1 MWRQDKTLN
10 KGSPYAY
17 PIMIPHITSDPNSI
31 PSLSDGERPMNAIQV
46 GHLLKKFGVVT
57 AVNDISLTVKDGEI
71 FGFLGPNGAGK
82 TTTIRLLTGV
92 LTPDAGTVQICGI
105 DIHRHPLDAKMQM
118 GVIPESST
126 VYGDLTAEQNLH
138 LSGKMYGMPRAL
150 REERTCKVL
159 LQLGLSERRRS
170 PVRTFSKG
178 MKQRVSIACAIIHR
192 PRVLFLDEP
201 TSGLDVQSR
210 RLVIETIRQMNAQ
223 GSTIFLTTH
232 NIEEANTLC
241 QTVCIINKGKI
252 VAQDSPERLKKM
264 FETTQSVEVS
274 FDRVVTQ
281 DLFEVEGIIRAEP
294 CGDKWRLYTDNPDR
308 VVKYIVRRA
317 EGESLSIT
325 SLTTS
330 GPSLEEA
337 FVHLTECL

>member
-1 MWRQDKTLN
+1 
-10 KGSPYAY
+10 
-17 PIMIPHITSDPNSI
+17 
-31 PSLSDGERPMNAIQV
+31 MNAIEAE
-46 GHLLKKFGVVT
+46 HLIKRFGALT
-57 AVNDISLTVKDGEI
+57 AVNDVSLAIREGET

-82 TTTIRLLTGV
+82 TTTIRLLTNV
-92 LTPDAGTVQICGI
+92 LTPDAGTVRINDI

-126 VYGDLTAEQNLH
+126 VYGDLSAEQNLH
-138 LSGKMYGMPRAL
+138 LSGKMYGMPRGQ
-150 REERTCKVL
+150 REERMGEIL
-159 LQLGLSERRRS
+159 MRLGLSENRRN

-210 RLVIETIRQMNAQ
+210 RLVIDTIHQMNEQ

-264 FETTQSVEVS
+264 FDTTQSVEVS
-274 FDRVVTQ
+274 FDRAVTR
-281 DLFEVEGIIRAEP
+281 DLFAAEGILRAEP
-294 CGDKWRLYTDNPDR
+294 CGDKWRLYTNNPDL
-308 VVKYIVRRA
+308 VLKYIVGRA
-317 EGESLSIT
+317 ERESIGIT
-325 SLTTS
+325 SLATS

-337 FVHLTECL
+337 FVQITECA

>member
-1 MWRQDKTLN
+1 MQALE
-10 KGSPYAY
+10 
-17 PIMIPHITSDPNSI
+17 I
-31 PSLSDGERPMNAIQV
+31 E
-46 GHLLKKFGVVT
+46 HLVKKFGAVT
-57 AVNDISLTVKDGEI
+57 AVNDISLTVESGAI

-82 TTTIRLLTGV
+82 TTTIRLITGV
-92 LTPDAGTVQICGI
+92 LTPDSGTARIHDI
-105 DIHRHPLDAKMQM
+105 DIHDHPIEAKMQM

-126 VYGDLTAEQNLH
+126 IYGDLSAEQNLH
-138 LSGKMYGMPRAL
+138 LSGKMYGMPRSQ
-150 REERTCKVL
+150 RDQRVDESVSRM
-159 LQLGLSERRRS
+159 GLSERRRS

-210 RLVIETIRQMNAQ
+210 RLVIDTIHHMNEE

-241 QTVCIINKGKI
+241 RTVCIINKGTI

-274 FDRVVTQ
+274 FDRAVPKT
-281 DLFEVEGIIRAEP
+281 LFVAEGILRVEP
-294 CGDKWRLYTDNPDR
+294 CGDKWRVYTDDPDR
-308 VVKYIVRRA
+308 VVKYLVGQA
-317 EGESLSIT
+317 EAEKLGIT
-325 SLTTS
+325 SLTMS

-337 FVHLTECL
+337 FVHLTECP

>member
-1 MWRQDKTLN
+1 
-10 KGSPYAY
+10 
-17 PIMIPHITSDPNSI
+17 
-31 PSLSDGERPMNAIQV
+31 MNAIEAR
-46 GHLLKKFGVVT
+46 HLIKRFGTVT
-57 AVNDISLTVKDGEI
+57 AVNDVSLTVREGET

-82 TTTIRLLTGV
+82 TTTMRLLTSV
-92 LTPDAGTVQICGI
+92 LTPDAGTVLINGI

-118 GVIPESST
+118 GVIPENSS
-126 VYGDLTAEQNLH
+126 VYADMSAEQNLH
-138 LSGKMYGMPRAL
+138 LSGQMYGMSRAL
-150 REERTCKVL
+150 REERIDEIL
-159 LQLGLSERRRS
+159 SRMGLSEKRRL

-192 PRVLFLDEP
+192 PEVLFLDEP

-210 RLVIETIRQMNAQ
+210 RLVIETIRQMNEQ

-232 NIEEANTLC
+232 NIEEANTIC

-264 FETTQSVEVS
+264 FDTTQSVEVS
-274 FDRVVTQ
+274 FDRAVTR
-281 DLFEVEGIIRAEP
+281 DLFAAEGILRAEQ
-294 CGDKWRLYTDNPDR
+294 CGDKWRLYTDNPDMIL
-308 VVKYIVRRA
+308 KYLVGRA
-317 EGESLSIT
+317 EHESIGIT

-337 FVHLTECL
+337 FVTLTECA

>member
-1 MWRQDKTLN
+1 MT
-10 KGSPYAY
+10 
-17 PIMIPHITSDPNSI
+17 
-31 PSLSDGERPMNAIQV
+31 AIEA
-46 GHLLKKFGVVT
+46 GHLVRKFGAVT
-57 AVNDISLTVKDGEI
+57 AVNDISLSVKEGAI

-92 LTPDAGTVQICGI
+92 LTPDAGTVKINGT
-105 DIHRHPLDAKMQM
+105 DIHRHPLEAKMQM

-126 VYGDLTAEQNLH
+126 VYGDLSAEQNLH
-138 LSGKMYGMPRAL
+138 LSGKMYGMPRVL
-150 REERTCKVL
+150 REERIDEILKKM
-159 LQLGLSERRRS
+159 GLSEKRHL

-192 PRVLFLDEP
+192 PKVLFLDEP

-210 RLVIETIRQMNAQ
+210 RLVIDTIREMNEQ

-241 QTVCIINKGKI
+241 QKICIINKGKI
-252 VAQDSPERLKKM
+252 VAEDSPERLRKM
-264 FETTQSVEVS
+264 FDTTQSVEVS
-274 FDRVVTQ
+274 FDREVTRS
-281 DLFEVEGIIRAEP
+281 LFIAEGILRAEP
-294 CGDKWRLYTDNPDR
+294 CGDKWRLYTDNPDK
-308 VVKYIVRRA
+308 VLKYIVGRA
-317 EGESLSIT
+317 AQESIGIT

-337 FVHLTECL
+337 FVQITECA

>member
-1 MWRQDKTLN
+1 LRARTYKRRILQLT
-10 KGSPYAY
+10 
-17 PIMIPHITSDPNSI
+17 
-31 PSLSDGERPMNAIQV
+31 AIQAN
-46 GHLLKKFGVVT
+46 HLVKKFSAIT
-57 AVNDISLTVKDGEI
+57 AVNDVSISVREGEI

-82 TTTIRLLTGV
+82 TTTMRMLTGV
-92 LTPDAGTVQICGI
+92 LTPDSGTVLINDI

-126 VYGDLTAEQNLH
+126 VYGDLSAEQNLQ

-150 REERTCKVL
+150 REERIEEILARV
-159 LQLGLSERRRS
+159 GLAEKRNI

-178 MKQRVSIACAIIHR
+178 MKQRVSIGCAIIHR
-192 PRVLFLDEP
+192 PKVLFLDEP

-210 RLVIETIRQMNAQ
+210 RLVIETIRDMNKQ

-241 QTVCIINKGKI
+241 QTVCILNKGKI

-264 FETTQSVEVS
+264 FDTTQSVEVS
-274 FDRVVTQ
+274 FDRAVTS
-281 DLFEVEGIIRAEP
+281 DLFATDGILRAEP

-308 VVKYIVRRA
+308 VLKYIVGLA
-317 EGESLSIT
+317 ESRSLGIT

-337 FVHLTECL
+337 FIQLTECA

>member
-1 MWRQDKTLN
+1 
-10 KGSPYAY
+10 
-17 PIMIPHITSDPNSI
+17 
-31 PSLSDGERPMNAIQV
+31 MNALQV
-46 GHLLKKFGVVT
+46 EHLVKRFGSVT
-57 AVNDISLTVKDGEI
+57 AVDDVSLTVREGET

-92 LTPDAGTVQICGI
+92 LTPDAGTVRINGI

-126 VYGDLTAEQNLH
+126 VYGDLSAEQNLH
-138 LSGKMYGMPRAL
+138 LSGKMYGMSRAL
-150 REERTCKVL
+150 RDERIDEIL
-159 LQLGLSERRRS
+159 SQMGLGEKRRNL
-170 PVRTFSKG
+170 VRTFSKG

-192 PRVLFLDEP
+192 PRVLVLDEP

-210 RLVIETIRQMNAQ
+210 RLVLDTIRQMNEQ

-264 FETTQSVEVS
+264 FAPTQSVEVS
-274 FDRVVTQ
+274 FDRAITR
-281 DLFEVEGIIRAEP
+281 DLFVAEGILRAEP
-294 CGDKWRLYTDNPDR
+294 FGDKWRLYTDNPDR
-308 VVKYIVRRA
+308 VLKYLVLRA
-317 EGESLSIT
+317 ERESLGIT

-337 FVHLTECL
+337 FVQITECA

>member
-1 MWRQDKTLN
+1 
-10 KGSPYAY
+10 
-17 PIMIPHITSDPNSI
+17 
-31 PSLSDGERPMNAIQV
+31 MNALHV
-46 GHLLKKFGVVT
+46 EHLIKRFGSVT
-57 AVNDISLTVKDGEI
+57 AVNDVSLTVPEGKI

-92 LTPDAGTVQICGI
+92 LIPDAGTVRINGI

-126 VYGDLTAEQNLH
+126 VYGDLSAEQNLH
-138 LSGKMYGMPRAL
+138 LSGKMYGMSRAL
-150 REERTCKVL
+150 RDARIDEL
-159 LQLGLSERRRS
+159 LSQLGLGEKRKN
-170 PVRTFSKG
+170 PVREFSKG

-210 RLVIETIRQMNAQ
+210 RLVLETVRRMNGQ

-232 NIEEANTLC
+232 NIEEANMLC
-241 QTVCIINKGKI
+241 HTVCIINKGKI
-252 VAQDSPERLKKM
+252 VAQDSPERLRKM
-264 FETTQSVEVS
+264 FDTTQSVEVS
-274 FDRVVTQ
+274 FDRAVSR
-281 DLFEVEGIIRAEP
+281 DMFIAEGIVRAEP
-294 CGDKWRLYTDNPDR
+294 CGDKWRLYTDNPDQ
-308 VVKYIVRRA
+308 VLKYLVGRA
-317 EGESLSIT
+317 ERESLGIT

-337 FVHLTECL
+337 FVQITGCA

>member
-1 MWRQDKTLN
+1 MT
-10 KGSPYAY
+10 
-17 PIMIPHITSDPNSI
+17 
-31 PSLSDGERPMNAIQV
+31 AILAS
-46 GHLLKKFGVVT
+46 HLIKNFSTVT
-57 AVNDISLTVKDGEI
+57 AVNDVSLSVKEGEI

-92 LTPDAGTVQICGI
+92 LTPNAGTVLINDI

-118 GVIPESST
+118 GVIPENST
-126 VYGDLTAEQNLH
+126 VYGDLSPVQNLH

-150 REERTCKVL
+150 REERIEEL
-159 LQLGLSERRRS
+159 LSRMGLEKRRRD

-178 MKQRVSIACAIIHR
+178 MKQRVSITCAIIHR

-210 RLVIETIRQMNAQ
+210 RLVIDTIHHMNEQ

-232 NIEEANTLC
+232 NIEEANALC
-241 QTVCIINKGKI
+241 ETVCIINKGKI

-264 FETTQSVEVS
+264 FDTTQSVEVS
-274 FDRVVTQ
+274 FSRNVSKEMFADAGAARV
-281 DLFEVEGIIRAEP
+281 EP
-294 CGDKWRLYTDNPDR
+294 CGDKWKLYTDNPDHT
-308 VVKYIVRRA
+308 VKYLVGRA
-317 EGESLSIT
+317 EHESLTIT

-337 FVHLTECL
+337 FVHLTECA

>member
-1 MWRQDKTLN
+1 
-10 KGSPYAY
+10 
-17 PIMIPHITSDPNSI
+17 
-31 PSLSDGERPMNAIQV
+31 MNAIEAR
-46 GHLLKKFGVVT
+46 HLIKRFGTVT
-57 AVNDISLTVKDGEI
+57 AVNDVSLTVREGEI

-82 TTTIRLLTGV
+82 TTTMRLLTSV
-92 LTPDAGTVQICGI
+92 LTPDAGTVLISGI

-118 GVIPESST
+118 GVIPENSS
-126 VYGDLTAEQNLH
+126 VYADMSAEQNLH
-138 LSGKMYGMPRAL
+138 LSGQMYGMSRAL
-150 REERTCKVL
+150 REERIDEIL
-159 LQLGLSERRRS
+159 SRMGLSEKRRL

-192 PRVLFLDEP
+192 PKVLFLDEP

-210 RLVIETIRQMNAQ
+210 RLVIETIRQMNEQ

-264 FETTQSVEVS
+264 FDTTQSVEVS
-274 FDRVVTQ
+274 FDRAVTR
-281 DLFEVEGIIRAEP
+281 DLFAAEGILRAEQ
-294 CGDKWRLYTDNPDR
+294 CGDKWRLYTDNPDMIL
-308 VVKYIVRRA
+308 KYLVGRA
-317 EGESLSIT
+317 ERESIGIT

-337 FVHLTECL
+337 FVTLTECA

>member
-1 MWRQDKTLN
+1 
-10 KGSPYAY
+10 
-17 PIMIPHITSDPNSI
+17 
-31 PSLSDGERPMNAIQV
+31 MNAVEV
-46 GHLLKKFGVVT
+46 GHLVKRFGSVT
-57 AVNDISLTVKDGEI
+57 AVNDVSLTVPEGEI

-92 LTPDAGTVQICGI
+92 LIPDAGTVRINGI

-126 VYGDLTAEQNLH
+126 VYGDLSAEQNLH
-138 LSGKMYGMPRAL
+138 LSGRMYGMSRAL
-150 REERTCKVL
+150 RDKRIDELL
-159 LQLGLSERRRS
+159 LQLGLGEKRHS
-170 PVRTFSKG
+170 PVREFSKG

-210 RLVIETIRQMNAQ
+210 RLVLETIRRMNGQ

-241 QTVCIINKGKI
+241 HTVCIINKGKI
-252 VAQDSPERLKKM
+252 VAQDSPERLRKM
-264 FETTQSVEVS
+264 FDTTQSVEVS
-274 FDRVVTQ
+274 FDRAVTL
-281 DLFEVEGIIRAEP
+281 DLFAAEGIVRAEP
-294 CGDKWRLYTDNPDR
+294 CGDKWRLYTDNPDQ
-308 VVKYIVRRA
+308 VLKYLVGRA
-317 EGESLSIT
+317 ERESLGIT

-337 FVHLTECL
+337 FVQITERA

>member
-1 MWRQDKTLN
+1 
-10 KGSPYAY
+10 
-17 PIMIPHITSDPNSI
+17 
-31 PSLSDGERPMNAIQV
+31 MNAIEA
-46 GHLLKKFGVVT
+46 GHLFKRFGAVA
-57 AVNDISLTVKDGEI
+57 AVNDVSLTVRSGDT

-92 LTPDAGTVQICGI
+92 LMPDAGTVHINGI

-126 VYGDLTAEQNLH
+126 VYGDLSAEQNLH

-150 REERTCKVL
+150 RDERIDEIL
-159 LQLGLSERRRS
+159 SRLGLSEKRRN
-170 PVRTFSKG
+170 PVRSFSKG

-210 RLVIETIRQMNAQ
+210 RLVIETIREMNGQ

-264 FETTQSVEVS
+264 FDTTQSVEVS
-274 FDRVVTQ
+274 FDRAVTR
-281 DLFEVEGIIRAEP
+281 DLFAAEGILRAEP
-294 CGDKWRLYTDNPDR
+294 CGDKWRLYTDSPDR
-308 VVKYIVRRA
+308 VLKYLVGRA
-317 EGESLSIT
+317 ERESLGIT

-337 FVHLTECL
+337 FVQLTECA

>member
-1 MWRQDKTLN
+1 
-10 KGSPYAY
+10 
-17 PIMIPHITSDPNSI
+17 
-31 PSLSDGERPMNAIQV
+31 MNAIEA
-46 GHLLKKFGVVT
+46 GHLFKRFGTVT
-57 AVNDISLTVKDGEI
+57 AVNDVSLTVREGEI

-92 LTPDAGTVQICGI
+92 LTPDAGTVHINGI

-126 VYGDLTAEQNLH
+126 VYGDLSSEQNLH
-138 LSGKMYGMPRAL
+138 LSGQMYGMPRAL
-150 REERTCKVL
+150 REERINEILSKM
-159 LQLGLSERRRS
+159 GLSEKRHL

-192 PRVLFLDEP
+192 PKVLFLDEP

-210 RLVIETIRQMNAQ
+210 RLVIETIHQMNEQ

-264 FETTQSVEVS
+264 FDTTQSVEVS
-274 FDRVVTQ
+274 FDRAVTR
-281 DLFEVEGIIRAEP
+281 DMFAAEGILRAEP
-294 CGDKWRLYTDNPDR
+294 CGDKWRLYTDHPDR
-308 VVKYIVRRA
+308 VLKYIVGRA
-317 EGESLSIT
+317 ERESIGIT

-337 FVHLTECL
+337 FVQITECA

>member
-1 MWRQDKTLN
+1 
-10 KGSPYAY
+10 
-17 PIMIPHITSDPNSI
+17 
-31 PSLSDGERPMNAIQV
+31 MNAIEA
-46 GHLLKKFGVVT
+46 GHLVKRFGSVT
-57 AVNDISLTVKDGEI
+57 AVNDVTITVREGEI

-82 TTTIRLLTGV
+82 TTTMRMLTGV
-92 LTPDAGTVQICGI
+92 LTPDAGTARINGI

-126 VYGDLTAEQNLH
+126 VYGDMSAEQNLQ
-138 LSGKMYGMPRAL
+138 LSGQMYGMPRAL
-150 REERTCKVL
+150 REERIDEIL
-159 LQLGLSERRRS
+159 SRMGLSEKRRL

-192 PRVLFLDEP
+192 PKVLLLDEP
-201 TSGLDVQSR
+201 KSGLDVQSR
-210 RLVIETIRQMNAQ
+210 RLVIETIHQMNEQ

-252 VAQDSPERLKKM
+252 VAQDSPERLRKM
-264 FETTQSVEVS
+264 FDTTQSVEVS
-274 FDRVVTQ
+274 FDRPVTR
-281 DLFEVEGIIRAEP
+281 DLFTTEGILRAEP

-308 VVKYIVRRA
+308 VLKYLVGRA
-317 EGESLSIT
+317 ERESIGIT

-337 FVHLTECL
+337 FVQITECA

>member
-1 MWRQDKTLN
+1 MR
-10 KGSPYAY
+10 
-17 PIMIPHITSDPNSI
+17 M
-31 PSLSDGERPMNAIQV
+31 
-46 GHLLKKFGVVT
+46 
-57 AVNDISLTVKDGEI
+57 
-71 FGFLGPNGAGK
+71 
-82 TTTIRLLTGV
+82 LTGV
-92 LTPDAGTVQICGI
+92 LTPDAGAVRINGI
-105 DIHRHPLDAKMQM
+105 DIHRHPLEAKMQM

-126 VYGDLTAEQNLH
+126 VYGDLTAEQNLN
-138 LSGKMYGMPRAL
+138 LSGQMYGMPRAL
-150 REERTCKVL
+150 RNERVDEILTRM
-159 LQLGLSERRRS
+159 GLAGKRKI

-192 PRVLFLDEP
+192 PKVLLLDEP

-210 RLVIETIRQMNAQ
+210 RLVIETIRDMNEQ

-241 QTVCIINKGKI
+241 QTVCIINKGQI

-264 FETTQSVEVS
+264 FDTTQSVEVS
-274 FDRVVTQ
+274 FDRPVTRE
-281 DLFEVEGIIRAEP
+281 LFEAEGILRAEP

-308 VVKYIVRRA
+308 VLKYLVGRA
-317 EGESLSIT
+317 ARESLGIT

-337 FVHLTECL
+337 FVSLTECA

>member
-1 MWRQDKTLN
+1 VQALE
-10 KGSPYAY
+10 
-17 PIMIPHITSDPNSI
+17 I
-31 PSLSDGERPMNAIQV
+31 E
-46 GHLLKKFGVVT
+46 HLVKRFGAVT
-57 AVNDISLTVKDGEI
+57 AVNDISLAVESGEI

-82 TTTIRLLTGV
+82 TTTIRLITGV
-92 LTPDAGTVQICGI
+92 LTPDSGTARIHGI
-105 DIHRHPLDAKMQM
+105 DIHDHPIEAKMQM

-126 VYGDLTAEQNLH
+126 VYGDLSAEQNLH
-138 LSGKMYGMPRAL
+138 LSGKMYGMPRSQRDQRVDEL
-150 REERTCKVL
+150 VSRM
-159 LQLGLSERRRS
+159 GLSERRKS

-210 RLVIETIRQMNAQ
+210 RLVIDTIHQMNEE

-241 QTVCIINKGKI
+241 RTVCIINKGTI

-274 FDRVVTQ
+274 FDRAVPKT
-281 DLFEVEGIIRAEP
+281 LFVSEGILRVEP
-294 CGDKWRLYTDNPDR
+294 CGDKWRVYTDDPDR
-308 VVKYIVRRA
+308 VVKYLVGQA
-317 EGESLSIT
+317 EAEKLGIT
-325 SLTTS
+325 SLTMS

-337 FVHLTECL
+337 FVHLTECP

>member
-1 MWRQDKTLN
+1 
-10 KGSPYAY
+10 
-17 PIMIPHITSDPNSI
+17 
-31 PSLSDGERPMNAIQV
+31 MNAIQA
-46 GHLLKKFGVVT
+46 GHLFKRFGTVT
-57 AVNDISLTVKDGEI
+57 AVNDVSLTVREGET

-92 LTPDAGTVQICGI
+92 LTPDAGTVHINDI

-126 VYGDLTAEQNLH
+126 VYGDLSAEQNLH

-150 REERTCKVL
+150 REERTREIL
-159 LQLGLSERRRS
+159 SRLGLFEKRHN

-210 RLVIETIRQMNAQ
+210 RLVIETIHHMNEQ

-264 FETTQSVEVS
+264 FDTTQSVEVS
-274 FDRVVTQ
+274 FDRTVTQ
-281 DLFEVEGIIRAEP
+281 DLFTAEGILRAEP

-308 VVKYIVRRA
+308 VLKYIVGRA
-317 EGESLSIT
+317 ERESIGIT
-325 SLTTS
+325 SLSTS

-337 FVHLTECL
+337 FVQLTECV

>member
-1 MWRQDKTLN
+1 MDIIRAD
-10 KGSPYAY
+10 
-17 PIMIPHITSDPNSI
+17 H
-31 PSLSDGERPMNAIQV
+31 
-46 GHLLKKFGVVT
+46 LKKTFGPVT
-57 AVNDISLTVKDGEI
+57 AVNDVNLSVREGEI

-92 LTPDAGTVQICGI
+92 LTPDFGTVHINGI

-118 GVIPESST
+118 GVIPENST
-126 VYGDLTAEQNLH
+126 VYGDLSAEQNLQ
-138 LSGKMYGMPRAL
+138 LSGKMYGMPKTL
-150 REERTCKVL
+150 RDKRVDEVL
-159 LQLGLSERRRS
+159 SKMGLSEKKRL

-178 MKQRVSIACAIIHR
+178 MKQRASIACAIIHR
-192 PRVLFLDEP
+192 PKVLFLDEP

-210 RLVIETIRQMNAQ
+210 RLVIETIHEMNEQ

-241 QTVCIINKGKI
+241 RTVCIINKGMI

-264 FETTQSVEVS
+264 FDTTQSVEVS
-274 FDRVVTQ
+274 FDRPVSR
-281 DLFEVEGIIRAEP
+281 DLFAAEGILRAEP
-294 CGDKWRLYTDNPDR
+294 CGDKWRLYTDNPDQ
-308 VVKYIVRRA
+308 VLKYLVGRA
-317 EGESLSIT
+317 EREAITIT

-337 FVHLTECL
+337 FVRITECA

>member
-1 MWRQDKTLN
+1 MT
-10 KGSPYAY
+10 
-17 PIMIPHITSDPNSI
+17 
-31 PSLSDGERPMNAIQV
+31 AIEA
-46 GHLLKKFGVVT
+46 GHLVRRFGAVT
-57 AVNDISLTVKDGEI
+57 AVDDISLSVKEGEI

-92 LTPDAGTVQICGI
+92 LTPDAGTVKINGT
-105 DIHRHPLDAKMQM
+105 DIHRHPLEAKMQM
-118 GVIPESST
+118 GVIPENST
-126 VYGDLTAEQNLH
+126 VYGDLSAEQNLH

-150 REERTCKVL
+150 REERIDEILSKMGL
-159 LQLGLSERRRS
+159 LEKRRLL
-170 PVRTFSKG
+170 VRTFSKG

-192 PRVLFLDEP
+192 PKVLFLDEP

-210 RLVIETIRQMNAQ
+210 RLVIETIHQMNGQ

-241 QTVCIINKGKI
+241 RTVCIINKGKI

-264 FETTQSVEVS
+264 FDTTQSVEVS
-274 FDRVVTQ
+274 FDRVVTR
-281 DLFEVEGIIRAEP
+281 DLFTAEGILRAEP
-294 CGDKWRLYTDNPDR
+294 CGDKWRLYTDNPDK
-308 VVKYIVRRA
+308 VLKFIVTRA
-317 EGESLSIT
+317 AQESIGIT

-337 FVHLTECL
+337 FVQITECA

>member
-1 MWRQDKTLN
+1 
-10 KGSPYAY
+10 
-17 PIMIPHITSDPNSI
+17 
-31 PSLSDGERPMNAIQV
+31 MNAIEA
-46 GHLLKKFGVVT
+46 GHLVKRFGTVT
-57 AVNDISLTVKDGEI
+57 AVNDVTITVREGEI

-82 TTTIRLLTGV
+82 TTTMRLLTGV
-92 LTPDAGTVQICGI
+92 LTPDAGTARINGI

-126 VYGDLTAEQNLH
+126 VYGDMSAEQNLH
-138 LSGKMYGMPRAL
+138 LSGQMYGMPRVL
-150 REERTCKVL
+150 REERIDEIL
-159 LQLGLSERRRS
+159 SRMGLSEKRYL

-192 PRVLFLDEP
+192 PKVLFLDEP

-210 RLVIETIRQMNAQ
+210 RLVIETIHQMNEQ

-264 FETTQSVEVS
+264 FDTTQSVEVS
-274 FDRVVTQ
+274 FDRAVTR
-281 DLFEVEGIIRAEP
+281 DLFAAEGILRAEP
-294 CGDKWRLYTDNPDR
+294 CGDKWRLYTDHPDR
-308 VVKYIVRRA
+308 VLKYIVGRA
-317 EGESLSIT
+317 ERESI
-325 SLTTS
+325 
-330 GPSLEEA
+330 
-337 FVHLTECL
+337 

>member
-1 MWRQDKTLN
+1 
-10 KGSPYAY
+10 
-17 PIMIPHITSDPNSI
+17 
-31 PSLSDGERPMNAIQV
+31 MNAIEA
-46 GHLLKKFGVVT
+46 GHLFKRFGTVT
-57 AVNDISLTVKDGEI
+57 AVNDVSLTVREGET

-82 TTTIRLLTGV
+82 TTTIQLLTGV
-92 LTPDAGTVQICGI
+92 LTPDAGTVHITGI

-126 VYGDLTAEQNLH
+126 VYGDLSAEQNLH

-150 REERTCKVL
+150 RDERIDEIL
-159 LQLGLSERRRS
+159 SRLGLSEKRRNQ
-170 PVRTFSKG
+170 VRTFSKG
-178 MKQRVSIACAIIHR
+178 MKQRVSIACAIIHH

-210 RLVIETIRQMNAQ
+210 RLVIETIHQMNEQ

-241 QTVCIINKGKI
+241 RTVCIINKGKI

-264 FETTQSVEVS
+264 FDTTQSVEVS
-274 FDRVVTQ
+274 FDRNVTR
-281 DLFEVEGIIRAEP
+281 DLFAAEGILRAEP

-308 VVKYIVRRA
+308 VLKYLVGRA
-317 EGESLSIT
+317 ERESLGIT

-337 FVHLTECL
+337 FVHLTECA